1 MKVQLTM
8 AIAGLT
14 LIAGCSS
21 SNGAHATAKA
31 TPQVAAS
38 ASASAAIAPEAAGVA
53 ILTISGSSFGLP
65 ITVNPGEPVQIVNK
79 DSVAHTVI
87 SGKDIDVKVDAS
99 GRASFTAPTVPGS
112 YPLTCKS
119 LPSMHGTLIVRGV

>member
-1 MKVQLTM
+1 MNVQLTM

-21 SNGAHATAKA
+21 SNGVPATGKAK
-31 TPQVAAS
+31 PQVAAS
-38 ASASAAIAPEAAGVA
+38 ASAAIPPEAAGVA

-79 DSVAHTVI
+79 DAVAHTVI

>member
-1 MKVQLTM
+1 MNVQLTM

-21 SNGAHATAKA
+21 SNGVQPTAKA
-31 TPQVAAS
+31 KPQVAAS
-38 ASASAAIAPEAAGVA
+38 ASVAMPPEAAGVA

-87 SGKDIDVKVDAS
+87 SGKDIDVKVDPS
-99 GRASFTAPTVPGS
+99 GRANFTAPTVPGS
-112 YPLTCKS
+112 YPLTS

>member
-21 SNGAHATAKA
+21 SNGAHAPAKA
-31 TPQVAAS
+31 KPEVA
-38 ASASAAIAPEAAGVA
+38 ASASAAIAPEVGTA
-53 ILTISGSSFGLP
+53 ILTISGLSFGLP

-79 DSVAHTVI
+79 DAVAHTVI

-119 LPSMHGTLIVRGV
+119 QPSMHGTLIVRGV